1 MRNMWWRPSREGPQ
15 YGLIVGGKRG
25 GGREGGEG
33 YLRMLANTNAIC
45 RTFRN
50 ILLREKIL
58 KLKKKSKRVSL

>member
-1 MRNMWWRPSREGPQ
+1 MWWRPSREGPQ

-45 RTFRN
+45 RT
-50 ILLREKIL
+50 L
-58 KLKKKSKRVSL
+58 KTYTFASKDTCKVNFFKGVT